1 MNGGTGRGTGRRL
14 RRPCRIAIGRCH
26 YGAADVT
33 HHSCVC
39 AHASPRLA
47 DRLTRAAA
55 LLSVCG
61 CSPPPPARAGPD
73 RLRARAIA
81 GQGRPELLRRFRGG
95 AGRAAQVAQPQ
106 AGPADLKKIAGPPA
120 GLTGWAGNFAGILSL
135 RFSFNKTA
143 AALLA
148 PSLQQALHRICPC
161 RVGHR
166 RVCPRRHSRCT
177 ELRAAAKMLIN

>member
-1 MNGGTGRGTGRRL
+1 MLTLFALFAGILHENRCEGKTRFPAQLKVRPGPSGQLVAFGRSDKEEMNTDITSEELQRR
-14 RRPCRIAIGRCH
+14 A
-26 YGAADVT
+26 
-33 HHSCVC
+33 
-39 AHASPRLA
+39 
-47 DRLTRAAA
+47 
-55 LLSVCG
+55 
-61 CSPPPPARAGPD
+61 
-73 RLRARAIA
+73 
-81 GQGRPELLRRFRGG
+81 
-95 AGRAAQVAQPQ
+95 
-106 AGPADLKKIAGPPA
+106 KKIAGPPA

>member
-1 MNGGTGRGTGRRL
+1 MKGRLDFPPQLKVRPGPSGQLVAFGRSDKEEMNTDITSEELQRR
-14 RRPCRIAIGRCH
+14 A
-26 YGAADVT
+26 
-33 HHSCVC
+33 
-39 AHASPRLA
+39 
-47 DRLTRAAA
+47 
-55 LLSVCG
+55 
-61 CSPPPPARAGPD
+61 
-73 RLRARAIA
+73 
-81 GQGRPELLRRFRGG
+81 
-95 AGRAAQVAQPQ
+95 
-106 AGPADLKKIAGPPA
+106 KKIAGPPA

-143 AALLA
+143 AVLA

>member
-1 MNGGTGRGTGRRL
+1 MNKKRDSEGRAGV
-14 RRPCRIAIGRCH
+14 AIGRCH

-33 HHSCVC
+33 CRHSCVC

-135 RFSFNKTA
+135 RVSFNKTA

-166 RVCPRRHSRCT
+166 RVCPRRHHDSRCT

>member
-1 MNGGTGRGTGRRL
+1 MQDRHRSLPLRCRRCHLPPQLRL
-14 RRPCRIAIGRCH
+14 RARQSAFGRQAHSRSGCH
-26 YGAADVT
+26 
-33 HHSCVC
+33 S
-39 AHASPRLA
+39 
-47 DRLTRAAA
+47 A

-81 GQGRPELLRRFRGG
+81 GQGRPELLRRFRG

-161 RVGHR
+161 RVGPR
-166 RVCPRRHSRCT
+166 WVCPRRHSRCT
-177 ELRAAAKMLIN
+177 ELHAAAKMLIN